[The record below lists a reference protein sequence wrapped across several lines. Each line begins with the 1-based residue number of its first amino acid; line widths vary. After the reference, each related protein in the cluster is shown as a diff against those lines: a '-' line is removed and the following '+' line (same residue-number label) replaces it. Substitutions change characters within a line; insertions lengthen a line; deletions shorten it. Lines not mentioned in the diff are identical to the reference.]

1 MALDPVPTWIF
12 GAKHSG
18 DILRQGTYNASNGAE
33 GVTSPTA
40 FRVRATPT
48 PSNMVRVD
56 PGGLLLPSPWDE
68 GQTYSMRNAS
78 ETLVEVPASSSLS
91 ENTWYINGWVNDPN
105 KPGGTVPVSKEFG
118 PYNFLTC
125 DPEPKNNNPAYA
137 CAKIVVP
144 KDTAT
149 VTQDMIEDLREM
161 ANPRTKLVPR
171 SRPNVAETTET
182 LTVTDVKGEWFPN
195 AGAEQ
200 RIKIPSYATRAVIKA
215 WWIQVREPAGNS
227 FGKIWVEYGPWAS
240 SGERM
245 YSTQTFDWN
254 IPNTTDVKRNT
265 WMASGDVA
273 IPASIRG
280 TEQVFVMKAR
290 LDGTSSS
297 SARPQIDAAS
307 GVHLEVFFQEEAD
320 RSTT

>member
-1 MALDPVPTWIF
+1 MALDPVPTWIH

-18 DILRQGTYNASNGAE
+18 DILRQGTYNASSGAE

-56 PGGLLLPSPWDE
+56 PGGLLLLSPWDE

-78 ETLVEVPASSSLS
+78 ETLVEVPESSSLS

-144 KDTAT
+144 KSEAT
-149 VTQDMIEDLREM
+149 IIQDYITDLREI
-161 ANPRTKLVPR
+161 ANPRVKPVPR
-171 SRPNVAETTET
+171 FKAMVQGEEEI
-182 LTVTDVKGEWFPN
+182 LVTDDVQKGEYFPN
-195 AGAEQ
+195 NGGPQSIDVPDWAVRALIEVDWIG
-200 RIKIPSYATRAVIKA
+200 TRFEPGNA
-215 WWIQVREPAGNS
+215 WGHV
-227 FGKIWVEYGPWAS
+227 WVEYGPYAGPS
-240 SGERM
+240 LRER
-245 YSTQTFDWN
+245 STQRVQWDTGSETSVHRGPLKVVD
-254 IPNTTDVKRNT
+254 DVF
-265 WMASGDVA
+265 
-273 IPASIRG
+273 IPASYRG
-280 TEQVFVMKAR
+280 TTQLFVPKATRVGGVNNSVSMDAMSAMSMK
-290 LDGTSSS
+290 
-297 SARPQIDAAS
+297 
-307 GVHLEVFFQEEAD
+307 VWFQEVAD

>member
-56 PGGLLLPSPWDE
+56 PGGLLLLSPWDE

-91 ENTWYINGWVNDPN
+91 ANTWYINGWVNDPN

-125 DPEPKNNNPAYA
+125 DPEPKDNNPAYA
-137 CAKIVVP
+137 CAQIDVP
-144 KDTAT
+144 KNEAT
-149 VTQDMIEDLREM
+149 IAQDMITDLREV
-161 ANPRTKLVPR
+161 AQPKFKDVWRNKALVQGDEE
-171 SRPNVAETTET
+171 VLGAT
-182 LTVTDVKGEWFPN
+182 GEAGEYFPN
-195 AGAEQ
+195 NGGPQSIE
-200 RIKIPSYATRAVIKA
+200 IPVYATRALVEVE
-215 WWIQVREPAGNS
+215 WVQVRQAAGNAWGQVWLE
-227 FGKIWVEYGPWAS
+227 FGPYAGPSLRERKTQETQWDTPAADNVSRGFFKVVDDVYIPPEY
-240 SGERM
+240 
-245 YSTQTFDWN
+245 
-254 IPNTTDVKRNT
+254 
-265 WMASGDVA
+265 
-273 IPASIRG
+273 RG
-280 TEQVFVMKAR
+280 TKQLFVPKAR
-290 LDGTSSS
+290 RAGGVSNSVS
-297 SARPQIDAAS
+297 MDAMTAMNMKIRF
-307 GVHLEVFFQEEAD
+307 LEVAE